1 MSLRPDKAF
10 SCEKDGLP
18 MIFGKSTVKK
28 VLCLNFIKYIS
39 LVLVLV
45 MTLSCVLTACGKES
59 DDLSMDPAGGAGR
72 LNSGTVESETE
83 APEPLPKNGY
93 TICVDPGHGFD
104 DPGTFNDFLGDL
116 YEKDISLAVA
126 LNLKSHLELLG
137 FTVVMTHDGTSF
149 PNTVIDD
156 GNNKF
161 RPEERVSYANSLG
174 NTIDYYISLHC
185 NDYAQDPEVRGTRIY
200 YGDNVDAANQP
211 HDDIA
216 ESLAAKLTE
225 DFPDAKEPFIDK
237 GNFYVIKY
245 THIPSSLIEMGFV
258 TNADDA
264 ADLTDPEWQDKFAK
278 SLADGLNSYFTL
290 NSN

>member
-10 SCEKDGLP
+10 SHEKDGLP
-18 MIFGKSTVKK
+18 KHFGKSTVYK

-39 LVLVLV
+39 LILAVT
-45 MTLSCVLTACGKES
+45 MTLLCILTGCGKNS
-59 DDLSMDPAGGAGR
+59 DDGSMSPASGAGR
-72 LNSGTVESETE
+72 LNSGSSESTTD
-83 APEPLPKNGY
+83 APEPLPGNGV

-104 DPGTFNDFLGDL
+104 DPGTFNDLLGDL
-116 YEKDISLAVA
+116 YERDISLAVA
-126 LNLKSHLELLG
+126 SKLKAHLELLG
-137 FTVVMTHDGTSF
+137 FTVLMTHDGSSF
-149 PNTVIDD
+149 PRTVIDD

-200 YGDNVDAANQP
+200 YGDNVDAASQP
-211 HDDIA
+211 HDDIT

-225 DFPDAKEPFIDK
+225 DFPDAKEPFVDK

-245 THIPSSLIEMGFV
+245 TQVPSCLVEMGFV
-258 TNADDA
+258 TNAEDS
-264 ADLTDPEWQDKFAK
+264 ADMIDPDWQDKFAK
-278 SLADGLNSYFTL
+278 SLADGLYNYFVPS
-290 NSN
+290 SN